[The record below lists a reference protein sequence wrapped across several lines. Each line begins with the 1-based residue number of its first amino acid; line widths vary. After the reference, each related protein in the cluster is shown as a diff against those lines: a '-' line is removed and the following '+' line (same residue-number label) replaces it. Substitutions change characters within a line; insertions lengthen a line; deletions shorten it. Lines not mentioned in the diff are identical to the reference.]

1 MRLGRE
7 RYLSREQEKGLL
19 LDALKMD
26 VSLQDAQE
34 IVRVFAAEFHVVLEG
49 EMEAVVVAMMTA
61 FVENDG
67 WITRT
72 EFRQAVETYKRM
84 SGGQIG
90 DREAM
95 IRVKRLV
102 SRNEWPLRGEVIFGK
117 ARWFRQ
123 IPDA

>member
-1 MRLGRE
+1 M
-7 RYLSREQEKGLL
+7 L

-26 VSLQDAQE
+26 VSMREAQE
-34 IVRVFAAEFHVVLEG
+34 IVRAFAAEFHVVLET
-49 EMEAVVVAMMTA
+49 EMEAVVLAMMAA
-61 FVENDG
+61 FVEDDG
-67 WITRT
+67 WIDRT
-72 EFRQAVETYKRM
+72 EFRRAIETYKRM

-90 DREAM
+90 DREAI

-117 ARWFRQ
+117 PRWFRQ